1 MSTENTPE
9 DAQPAEAQHARGNP
23 FVAFHAALRIR
34 LQQLRQRFAGFFRKT
49 TDGNTEDG
57 ADATSG
63 ARDREVVKEI
73 VYVSV
78 PADPPPL
85 ARTIFIALLMLT
97 VGLLA
102 GAWIAYKLFAARL
115 DDQAEQIDQQ
125 RVILIDI
132 EKENRRMQRDR
143 DELLETRKA
152 LADTQKALFEAQR
165 DLSRL
170 STFGKTRRDEQ
181 IRASISERA
190 NAAASSAP
198 GEAANESGMRGTASS
213 AQHATARQRPAS
225 PAAPQQPIPGTCNIS
240 GSNPQEALSR
250 CIDSLTQ

>member
-9 DAQPAEAQHARGNP
+9 DAQPAEAQHTRGNP
-23 FVAFHAALRIR
+23 FVMFRAALRIR
-34 LQQLRQRFAGFFRKT
+34 LQQLRQRFAGFFGKT
-49 TDGNTEDG
+49 TDGDTDDG
-57 ADATSG
+57 TGGTSG

-102 GAWIAYKLFAARL
+102 GAWVAYKLFAARL

-143 DELLETRKA
+143 DELFETRKA
-152 LADTQKALFEAQR
+152 LTDTQKALFETQR

-170 STFGKTRRDEQ
+170 SSFGKTRRDEQ
-181 IRASISERA
+181 IRASISARA
-190 NAAASSAP
+190 NAAASSTP
-198 GEAANESGMRGTASS
+198 GEAANESGMRGTAT
-213 AQHATARQRPAS
+213 AARQSSAS
-225 PAAPQQPIPGTCNIS
+225 PAAPQQPMPGTCNIS

-250 CIDSLTQ
+250 CIDSLNQ